1 MHLNDEPL
9 SLYDILELTPDATPQ
24 EIRSAY
30 LRLKSA
36 YGKDNIAHYSV
47 FSRDET
53 EQMLQNVENAYMVLS
68 NPEKRRSYDETQG
81 FRAPSTQSPSM
92 DLFGS
97 PAPSAMSRAQ
107 LAGMTSSPP
116 AESGMTSFAMNRDF
130 SDPFAPSPIA
140 APAAAPS
147 PAPSFT
153 MQSLQNS
160 LDAVMNDIDHVIRS
174 EQMWSGPAI
183 RRIREAKRISLED
196 LSDYTRISRSYLHA
210 LEEENYGKLPAVV
223 YVRGFLQQVSRRL
236 KLPQD
241 LVSRQYLDRMRMA
254 APEKT

>member
-68 NPEKRRSYDETQG
+68 NPEKRRAYDENQG
-81 FRAPSTQSPSM
+81 FRAPSTPQSM

-97 PAPSAMSRAQ
+97 PGPSPLSSAQ
-107 LAGMTSSPP
+107 LAGMTSNAAPIP
-116 AESGMTSFAMNRDF
+116 QPMPQGRDF
-130 SDPFAPSPIA
+130 PDPFAPTPG
-140 APAAAPS
+140 PASNTITSFVPS
-147 PAPSFT
+147 PNPT
-153 MQSLQNS
+153 IQSLQNS
-160 LDAVMNDIDHVIRS
+160 LDSVMNDIDHVIRN

-236 KLPQD
+236 KLPHD

-254 APEKT
+254 APEKQ